1 MNNKPLVSCIVIF
14 FDPGE
19 KFFIEAIES
28 IFAQTYDHWELLLVD
43 DGSSDKSTVIA
54 LEYTQKYP
62 DKVRYLEHEGH
73 QNRGMSATRNLGIR
87 HAKGELIAFLDADDI
102 WLPQKLEQQ
111 VPILES
117 YPEAAMLY
125 GKTQFWYSWADKK
138 STIWQSNPEFPK
150 DDSMTITSVQ
160 FDQLIEPPAQ
170 LLLFLQNKEI
180 YPCTCSILIRR
191 QVFEEIGTFEENFR
205 NAHEDMVFHSK
216 LFLKVPVY
224 VSSQCW
230 DKYRIHPHSYWR
242 RADME
247 GKGEEIRHRG
257 YLKYL
262 KWLENYLSEEE
273 IQDPEVWTELKQTLS
288 NVKNWK
294 KGVKR
299 FIRSILRQNLPKPIL
314 IIIKTKLLYKIK
326 IL

>member
-1 MNNKPLVSCIVIF
+1 
-14 FDPGE
+14 
-19 KFFIEAIES
+19 
-28 IFAQTYDHWELLLVD
+28 
-43 DGSSDKSTVIA
+43 
-54 LEYTQKYP
+54 
-62 DKVRYLEHEGH
+62 
-73 QNRGMSATRNLGIR
+73 
-87 HAKGELIAFLDADDI
+87 
-102 WLPQKLEQQ
+102 
-111 VPILES
+111 
-117 YPEAAMLY
+117 
-125 GKTQFWYSWADKK
+125 
-138 STIWQSNPEFPK
+138 
-150 DDSMTITSVQ
+150 
-160 FDQLIEPPAQ
+160 
-170 LLLFLQNKEI
+170 
-180 YPCTCSILIRR
+180 
-191 QVFEEIGTFEENFR
+191 
-205 NAHEDMVFHSK
+205 MVFHSK

-288 NVKNWK
+288 KVKNWK

-299 FIRSILRQNLPKPIL
+299 FIRSILRQSLPKPIL
-314 IIIKTKLLYKIK
+314 IIIKTKLRYKIK